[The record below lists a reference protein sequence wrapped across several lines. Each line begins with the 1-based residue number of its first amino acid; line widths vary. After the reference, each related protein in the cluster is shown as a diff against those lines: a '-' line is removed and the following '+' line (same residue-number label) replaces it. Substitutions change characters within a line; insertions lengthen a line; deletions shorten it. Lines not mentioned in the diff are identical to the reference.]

1 MMSALMAG
9 RSGTV
14 ADVGCDHAH
23 TCIWLLENG
32 MAERCIGM
40 DVRFGP
46 LKKAEE
52 NLELYGQSE
61 RTELRLGYGLDKLL
75 PGEADTIVIAGMGGD
90 MIRDILDKDSKGAAV
105 TKNKP
110 YPFLVLQPQS
120 HFYNVRR
127 WLFDN
132 GFEIL
137 NEDFCEEDGKFYPC
151 IRARAIFGYMA
162 EQELQKKHDAVEIC
176 FGPKLIERKHP
187 VLIEFLEIEYRK
199 VRYRLDQIAKSD
211 TDEARAK
218 KAEVERFLE
227 IICEARRRCGVE

>member
-1 MMSALMAG
+1 MMSALMAEH
-9 RSGTV
+9 SKTV

-40 DVRFGP
+40 DVRLGP
-46 LKKAEE
+46 LRKAEE
-52 NLELYGQSE
+52 NLELYEQKD

-90 MIRDILDKDSKGAAV
+90 MIRDILEKDSKTNMV
-105 TKNKP
+105 TKQQP
-110 YPFLVLQPQS
+110 YPYLVLQPQS
-120 HFYNVRR
+120 HYYNVRK

-137 NEDFCEEDGKFYPC
+137 NEDICEEDNKFYPC
-151 IRARAIFGYMA
+151 IRARAIFGYKA
-162 EQELQKKHDAVEIC
+162 EEELQKKHDPVEIC
-176 FGPKLIERKHP
+176 FGPILIERKHP
-187 VLIEFLEIEYRK
+187 VLIKFLEVEYRK
-199 VRYRLDQIAKSD
+199 TVYRLDQIAKGG
-211 TDEARAK
+211 TDEAVSR

-227 IICEARRRCGVE
+227 IICEARRRCGVK